1 MDGQQIW
8 HPVTEPGSKVLWID
22 CHKTLTLK
30 IWNRWHCELIKHEH
44 QTEPWRQMT
53 YIRVTSWASVLDNSS
68 QTLQTC
74 VMLISLLLVHDGWL
88 LYELCPRSNNQ
99 HHIICS
105 VLSILATQ
113 KLYFII
119 AVGARGGGGGFELF
133 LIKRGYNSF
142 NLFLSLFCFTDK
154 TTTWLLAHFV
164 TSFVTSNIMD
174 MLK

>member
-119 AVGARGGGGGFELF
+119 AVGARGGGGGVWIILNKKVIQQFQLVSQSVLF
-133 LIKRGYNSF
+133 HRQNNNMTFSTLCYQ
-142 NLFLSLFCFTDK
+142 FCHK
-154 TTTWLLAHFV
+154 
-164 TSFVTSNIMD
+164 
-174 MLK
+174 